1 MSLKNF
7 MVLLGLPLLLG
18 PAAAA
23 AHHSVAGVFSAD
35 VVELTGVIADMDWIN
50 PHTHIYLDVTA
61 EGGDVV
67 RWELESLPTAM
78 LRKAGVTKAMI
89 MGDGRPVT
97 VRARTARDPATPNR
111 AYTLKITYAD
121 GHVYQLSAE
130 E

>member
-1 MSLKNF
+1 MSLKRYT
-7 MVLLGLPLLLG
+7 VSVGLALLLG
-18 PAAAA
+18 SGAA
-23 AHHSVAGVFSAD
+23 AHHSVSGVFSSNI
-35 VVELTGVIADMDWIN
+35 VELTGVIADMDWIN

-61 EGGDVV
+61 EGGDVT

-89 MGDGRPVT
+89 MGDGQPVT
-97 VRARTARDPATPNR
+97 VRARTARDPNTPNR